1 MRNKLPVLLLVVTM
15 VIGSFAALTLTLS
28 AAGPADM
35 KRRVAF
41 HSKRS
46 GNWDIWVMD
55 ADGKNLGQLT
65 TDPAT
70 DAFPAWSADGCSIAF
85 HSKRSGNWDIWVM
98 DADGKNLRQLIAD
111 AAGDRGLAWSPMAMA
126 IVLPRPS

>member
-1 MRNKLPVLLLVVTM
+1 MRNKLPVLLLMVTM
-15 VIGSFAALTLTLS
+15 VIGSFTALTLTLS

-55 ADGKNLGQLT
+55 ADGKNL
-65 TDPAT
+65 
-70 DAFPAWSADGCSIAF
+70 
-85 HSKRSGNWDIWVM
+85 
-98 DADGKNLRQLIAD
+98 RQLIAD
-111 AAGDRGLAWSPMAMA
+111 PAGDRGLAWSPMAMA